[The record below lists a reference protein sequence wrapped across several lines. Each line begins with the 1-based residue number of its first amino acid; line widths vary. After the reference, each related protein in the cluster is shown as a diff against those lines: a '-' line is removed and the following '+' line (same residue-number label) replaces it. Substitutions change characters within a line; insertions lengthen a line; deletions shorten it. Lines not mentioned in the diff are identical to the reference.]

1 MPKHTVE
8 IPKGTVIK
16 INDEIKILTKG
27 IRLAQK
33 GNDLVVVDFDEIT
46 MKNDERMGNIMTESL
61 PDITSNIPMPKVK
74 PIKTIGLEVK
84 YLKLALEAAS
94 TENIGN
100 NTKHAANNLLTKA
113 FEKVLDQLIE
123 DDKKD
128 SENI

>member
-1 MPKHTVE
+1 MSKNIVE

-16 INDEIKILTKG
+16 INDEIKVLTKG
-27 IRLAQK
+27 IKLAQK

-46 MKNDERMGNIMTESL
+46 MKNDERMGDIMTDSL
-61 PDITSNIPMPKVK
+61 PDITSTIPMPKVK
-74 PIKTIGLEVK
+74 KPIKTRGLEVK

-113 FEKVLDQLIE
+113 FEKVLEQLIE
-123 DDKKD
+123 DDKTD
-128 SENI
+128 N